1 MNIVVLVE
9 IPKGS
14 HNKYELDEESGRIK
28 LDRVLHGPVHFP
40 FEYGSIEG
48 TKGEDGDPLDAVL
61 LSSSATFPGCLVKA
75 EVIGYLQMEDEGGV
89 DHKIVAVPVAKIDPR
104 FAHVRDVK
112 DLTAHQLAE
121 IKEFFE
127 TYKRLEPGKWVK
139 VTDFK
144 PKAEAETIV
153 QSAMSRL
160 RNESK

>member
-1 MNIVVLVE
+1 MTITIFVE

-14 HNKYELDEESGRIK
+14 HNKYELDEKSGRIK

-61 LSSSATFPGCLVKA
+61 LSSSPTFPGCLVKA
-75 EVIGYLQMEDEGGV
+75 EAIGYLQMEDEGGV

-104 FAHVRDVK
+104 FAHVQDAK
-112 DLTAHQLAE
+112 DLTEHQRAE

-127 TYKRLEPGKWVK
+127 TYKRLEPNKWVK

-144 PKAEAETIV
+144 SKEEAEAIV
-153 QSAMSRL
+153 QEGEKRFQD
-160 RNESK
+160 ETK